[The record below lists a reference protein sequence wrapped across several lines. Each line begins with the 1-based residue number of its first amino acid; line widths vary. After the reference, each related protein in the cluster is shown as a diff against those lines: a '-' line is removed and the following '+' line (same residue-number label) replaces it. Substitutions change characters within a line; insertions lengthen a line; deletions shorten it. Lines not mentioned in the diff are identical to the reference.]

1 MDPVPAVSDQLQY
14 IMIDW
19 VGGLRVDCRI
29 LISMCY
35 HTPLYTLDITT
46 VAYEEEKSHWKIICY
61 IKKINKSES
70 HCVLYAIYIN

>member
-29 LISMCY
+29 LISMSY
-35 HTPLYTLDITT
+35 HTSLYTLDITT
-46 VAYEEEKSHWKIICY
+46 VAYEEEKSHW
-61 IKKINKSES
+61 
-70 HCVLYAIYIN
+70 